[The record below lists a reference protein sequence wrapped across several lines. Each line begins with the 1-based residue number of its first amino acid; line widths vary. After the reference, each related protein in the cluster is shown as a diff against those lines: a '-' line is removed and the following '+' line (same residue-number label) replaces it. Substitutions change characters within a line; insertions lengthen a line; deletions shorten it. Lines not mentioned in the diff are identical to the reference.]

1 LRRLALSLCV
11 AVAGCSD
18 PAGVQPEP
26 IGEPFRLAPGAIAW
40 LEDDQLLVAFVGVV
54 AESRC
59 PEDVQCIVAGDA
71 ALELWVRRP
80 PAERLG
86 FTLHTD
92 PALGDAF
99 GYAGHT
105 IRLLQLAPRPRVDH
119 PVLPADYRATLLVE

>member
-1 LRRLALSLCV
+1 
-11 AVAGCSD
+11 VAGCSD
-18 PAGVQPEP
+18 PGGVQPEP
-26 IGEPFRLAPGAIAW
+26 IGEPFELAPGSIAW
-40 LEDDQLLVAFVGVV
+40 LEDEQLLVAFVGVA

-71 ALELWVRRP
+71 AVELWVRRP

-99 GYAGHT
+99 EHAGRT
-105 IRLLQLAPRPRVDH
+105 IRLLRLAPRPRVDH
-119 PVLPADYRATLLVE
+119 PVAAMDYRATLLVE